1 MSVTP
6 PEMPSQGGVPAA
18 STELAK
24 AKQRMRNSAGS
35 QSLGIGYER
44 FVGYAFRDPQD
55 SKRIEIPPHWAVPWS
70 DLMMVMMVMF
80 AVMFVG
86 KLAII
91 NGQGG
96 LVRREQHIISFKPST
111 PPPKKE
117 SSVAATKVRLAGK
130 DDPVD
135 MVGVHTLSLETLL
148 NLSEKLVTE
157 ANLEDIDVALTENQA
172 IRVSVRGNLMFDL
185 GKADLKPEYTSFL
198 NKLAQI
204 IATNNFKIEVAGHTD
219 DFPVSNPVYPTN
231 WELSSARAS
240 QVARFLIQSGKLEPA
255 RFSVIGFSSYHPTAP
270 NTSLENRTRN
280 RRVEIIITRNEYKP

>member
-1 MSVTP
+1 M
-6 PEMPSQGGVPAA
+6 
-18 STELAK
+18 
-24 AKQRMRNSAGS
+24 GS
-35 QSLGIGYER
+35 QFLGASHER
-44 FVGYAFRDPQD
+44 FGGYAFRDSQD
-55 SKRIEIPPHWAVPWS
+55 SKRIEISPHWAVPWS

-91 NGQGG
+91 NGKGG
-96 LVRREQHIISFKPST
+96 LVRREEHIISFKPSAP
-111 PPPKKE
+111 PPPKRE
-117 SSVAATKVRLAGK
+117 FSVAAAKVRLAGK

-135 MVGVHTLSLETLL
+135 TLGVHTLSLETLL
-148 NLSEKLVTE
+148 NLSEQLVTE

-185 GKADLKPEYTSFL
+185 GKADLKPEYTTFL

-231 WELSSARAS
+231 WELSSARAA
-240 QVARFLIQSGKLEPA
+240 QVARFLIQAGKLEPA